1 MSPSTSSSPDVPRPG
16 LGRVAT
22 ADRFSLS
29 DAIGGPRGVVEAV
42 LPGLVFVVTITA
54 TRSLAWAGGLALG
67 VAAVA
72 SVARLVS
79 RQPLQQAL
87 AGAVGVGIC
96 ALTAW
101 RTGDAADFYWWGLLL
116 NAVYAVVLAV
126 STLPLPKAGPLPGG
140 PLPVTGLLVAA
151 ATGGGSAWRT
161 DPAQLRLHQRLT
173 WMWVGLFALRLAVQT
188 PLYLAGAV
196 TALGVA
202 RLAMGIP
209 LFAAA
214 AWVTW
219 LALRRV
225 GPGPDATD
233 AAADGDPGVSRPQDR
248 SGPEAPAAP

>member
-1 MSPSTSSSPDVPRPG
+1 MSPSTSPSASPAPDGPRPG

-29 DAIGGPRGVVEAV
+29 DAVGGPRGLVEAV

-67 VAAVA
+67 VAALA

-126 STLPLPKAGPLPGG
+126 STLPLPKAGPLP
-140 PLPVTGLLVAA
+140 VTGLLVAA
-151 ATGGGSAWRT
+151 ATGGDGAWRT
-161 DPAQLRLHQRLT
+161 DPARLRLHQRLT

-219 LALRRV
+219 LVLRRV
-225 GPGPDATD
+225 SP
-233 AAADGDPGVSRPQDR
+233 PQDR
-248 SGPEAPAAP
+248 PAPGAPAAP

>member
-1 MSPSTSSSPDVPRPG
+1 MSLQSGV
-16 LGRVAT
+16 GRA
-22 ADRFSLS
+22 ASGEGFSL
-29 DAIGGPRGVVEAV
+29 AETVGGPRGAAEAV
-42 LPGLVFVVTITA
+42 LPGLVFVIVITA
-54 TRSLAWAGGLALG
+54 TRSLVWAGGLALG

-72 SVARLVS
+72 AVARLLA

-101 RTGDAADFYWWGLLL
+101 RTGDAVDFYWWGLLL
-116 NAVYAVVLAV
+116 NAVYAVVLAT
-126 STLPLPKAGPLPGG
+126 STLPLPKVGPLPGG

-151 ATGGGSAWRT
+151 ARGGGAGSGEWRR
-161 DPAQLRLHQRLT
+161 DPAQLRLHRRLT
-173 WMWVGLFALRLAVQT
+173 WMWVGLFAVRLAVQT

-202 RLAMGIP
+202 RLAMGLP

-219 LALRRV
+219 LALRRAGSAAETGPTGPTGPV
-225 GPGPDATD
+225 GDAGGSRGAGP
-233 AAADGDPGVSRPQDR
+233 Q
-248 SGPEAPAAP
+248 

>member
-1 MSPSTSSSPDVPRPG
+1 MQSGVGRAASSE
-16 LGRVAT
+16 
-22 ADRFSLS
+22 RFSL
-29 DAIGGPRGVVEAV
+29 AEAVGGPRGAAEAV
-42 LPGLVFVVTITA
+42 LPGLVFVIVITA
-54 TRSLAWAGGLALG
+54 TRSLVWAGGLALG
-67 VAAVA
+67 VAALA
-72 SVARLVS
+72 ALARLVA

-87 AGAVGVGIC
+87 AGAVGVGVC

-101 RTGDAADFYWWGLLL
+101 RTGDAVDFYWWGLLL

-151 ATGGGSAWRT
+151 ARGGGPGSGAWRR
-161 DPAQLRLHQRLT
+161 DRAQLRLHRRLT
-173 WMWVGLFALRLAVQT
+173 WMWVGLFVLRLAVQT

-202 RLAMGIP
+202 RLAMGLP

-219 LALRRV
+219 LALRRA
-225 GPGPDATD
+225 GAPGSTASDA
-233 AAADGDPGVSRPQDR
+233 APAADGGVSGPADRPA
-248 SGPEAPAAP
+248 GPTPGAPAGP

>member
-1 MSPSTSSSPDVPRPG
+1 MSLQSGV
-16 LGRVAT
+16 GRA
-22 ADRFSLS
+22 ASGERFSL
-29 DAIGGPRGVVEAV
+29 AEAVGGPRGAAEAV
-42 LPGLVFVVTITA
+42 LPGLVFVIVVTA
-54 TRSLAWAGGLALG
+54 TRSLVWAGGLALG
-67 VAAVA
+67 VAALA
-72 SVARLVS
+72 AVARLVA

-87 AGAVGVGIC
+87 AGAVGVGVC

-101 RTGDAADFYWWGLLL
+101 RTGDAVDFYWWGLLL

-151 ATGGGSAWRT
+151 ARGGGPGSGDWRR
-161 DPAQLRLHQRLT
+161 DPAQLRLHRRLT
-173 WMWVGLFALRLAVQT
+173 WMWVGLFVVRLAVQT

-202 RLAMGIP
+202 RLAMGLP

-219 LALRRV
+219 LALRRA
-225 GPGPDATD
+225 G
-233 AAADGDPGVSRPQDR
+233 AAGAGPGVSAPADR
-248 SGPEAPAAP
+248 SSGPADPTPGAPAAP

>member
-1 MSPSTSSSPDVPRPG
+1 MSLQSGV
-16 LGRVAT
+16 GRA
-22 ADRFSLS
+22 ASGERFSL
-29 DAIGGPRGVVEAV
+29 AAAVGGPRGAAEAV
-42 LPGLVFVVTITA
+42 LPGLVFVIVVTA
-54 TRSLAWAGGLALG
+54 TRSLVWAGGLALG
-67 VAAVA
+67 VAALA
-72 SVARLVS
+72 ALARLVA

-87 AGAVGVGIC
+87 AGAVGVGVC

-101 RTGDAADFYWWGLLL
+101 RTGDAVDFYWWGLLL

-151 ATGGGSAWRT
+151 ARGGGPGSGDWRR
-161 DPAQLRLHQRLT
+161 DPAQLRLHRRLT
-173 WMWVGLFALRLAVQT
+173 WMWVGLFAVRLAVQT

-202 RLAMGIP
+202 RLAMGLP

-219 LALRRV
+219 LALRRAGATGTGDGASGV
-225 GPGPDATD
+225 SGPADRPGRPADPGPGA
-233 AAADGDPGVSRPQDR
+233 PG
-248 SGPEAPAAP
+248 AP

>member
-1 MSPSTSSSPDVPRPG
+1 MSSDPSSDPRRTDRPPGAPGPPAGSRG

-22 ADRFSLS
+22 AERFSLS
-29 DAIGGPRGVVEAV
+29 DTIGGPRGVVEAV
-42 LPGLVFVVTITA
+42 LPGLVFVVVITA
-54 TRSLAWAGGLALG
+54 TRSLPWAGGLALG

-101 RTGDAADFYWWGLLL
+101 RTGDAADYYWWGLLL
-116 NAVYAVVLAV
+116 NAVYAVVLAL

-151 ATGGGSAWRT
+151 ATGSGGGWRT

-188 PLYLAGAV
+188 PLYLADAV

-202 RLAMGIP
+202 RLAMGLP

-225 GPGPDATD
+225 SP
-233 AAADGDPGVSRPQDR
+233 RPAR
-248 SGPEAPAAP
+248 PTPEAPAAP